1 VSAHAVSYY
10 RASSD
15 ESPVRKFLNKLDV
28 KAQTKCYSYVSLL
41 EERGFALPRSH
52 LAKVEDGIWELRPEW
67 QGVEYR
73 LLFTSYKN
81 QFIIVHALKK
91 KSDRLRSRDLD
102 IARRRAREVAEFYA
116 ALTNR

>member
-1 VSAHAVSYY
+1 VRAYAVVYY
-10 RASSD
+10 KAPSG
-15 ESPVRKFLNKLDV
+15 EYPVRKFLDKIDV
-28 KAQTKCYSYVSLL
+28 KARAKCYSYVGLL
-41 EERGFALPRSH
+41 QERGLALARSH

-81 QFIIVHALKK
+81 QFIMVHALKK
-91 KSDRLRSRDLD
+91 KSDKLRSRDLD
-102 IARRRAREVAEFYA
+102 IARRRAREVAEYYA